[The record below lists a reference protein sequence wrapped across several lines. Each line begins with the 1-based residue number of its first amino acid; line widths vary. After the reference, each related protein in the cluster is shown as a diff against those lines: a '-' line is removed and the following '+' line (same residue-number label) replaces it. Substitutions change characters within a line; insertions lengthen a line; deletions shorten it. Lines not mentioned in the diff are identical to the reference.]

1 MAMARRRA
9 ILGVLAV
16 TCVVGL
22 KRLPAGVAVR
32 RLTSEAVVRQGRS
45 RWPIS
50 TVPLQRRSHMLRA
63 NAAAESSGAS
73 TEAQTADLIRFIVP
87 TLAALLSS
95 EVMSVV
101 DTAVV
106 GSCSATE
113 LAALGPATMLVDSS
127 AYLFFWLNVAT
138 TSLFATALA
147 AGDQNEAFSTLS
159 DALYVA
165 LLCGLGV
172 SVFIACLGPATLQL
186 ICASAL
192 EVVPAATRYLRIRMF
207 GYPAFLV
214 GLVLQAACLGAKDSL
229 SPLLVLLVCGALNLG
244 LDLVLVRSCGM
255 GIGGAAIATLA
266 AQLLQTALLAYV
278 VQRKKRR
285 GVAAAAAVATSA
297 SPVLASQGPQWLLL
311 RGRPSLPR
319 IRTFLAFAGPMAL
332 VLMGKI
338 ACYNSMTCADRWAS
352 NPSHPTLHTLPFTH
366 LPSVG
371 RALSGANL
379 DPRTEYALAH
389 SERAHVRFEPSQ
401 WPPLRA
407 SRRLPRT
414 RCSTPSS
421 LLAASTETR
430 SHRRARRSCQHAS
443 PVARPLVS
451 KGPDPPP
458 RRRRPCSLLP
468 LRGG

>member
-1 MAMARRRA
+1 
-9 ILGVLAV
+9 
-16 TCVVGL
+16 
-22 KRLPAGVAVR
+22 
-32 RLTSEAVVRQGRS
+32 
-45 RWPIS
+45 
-50 TVPLQRRSHMLRA
+50 MLRA

-338 ACYNSMTCADRWAS
+338 ACYNSMTCADQRAS
-352 NPSHPTLHTLPFTH
+352 NPSHPTLHTLPFTPS
-366 LPSVG
+366 LCRARSVG
-371 RALSGANL
+371 R
-379 DPRTEYALAH
+379 
-389 SERAHVRFEPSQ
+389 
-401 WPPLRA
+401 
-407 SRRLPRT
+407 
-414 RCSTPSS
+414 
-421 LLAASTETR
+421 
-430 SHRRARRSCQHAS
+430 
-443 PVARPLVS
+443 
-451 KGPDPPP
+451 
-458 RRRRPCSLLP
+458 
-468 LRGG
+468 

>member
-45 RWPIS
+45 RWP

-159 DALYVA
+159 DAMYVA
-165 LLCGLGV
+165 LLCGLIV
-172 SVFIACLGPATLQL
+172 SLFIACLGPATLQL

-285 GVAAAAAVATSA
+285 GAAAASA
-297 SPVLASQGPQWLLL
+297 STMLASQGPQWLLL

-352 NPSHPTLHTLPFTH
+352 NLHTPPSHGR
-366 LPSVG
+366 SVG
-371 RALSGANL
+371 
-379 DPRTEYALAH
+379 
-389 SERAHVRFEPSQ
+389 
-401 WPPLRA
+401 
-407 SRRLPRT
+407 
-414 RCSTPSS
+414 C
-421 LLAASTETR
+421 
-430 SHRRARRSCQHAS
+430 
-443 PVARPLVS
+443 
-451 KGPDPPP
+451 
-458 RRRRPCSLLP
+458 
-468 LRGG
+468 

>member
-1 MAMARRRA
+1 
-9 ILGVLAV
+9 
-16 TCVVGL
+16 
-22 KRLPAGVAVR
+22 
-32 RLTSEAVVRQGRS
+32 
-45 RWPIS
+45 
-50 TVPLQRRSHMLRA
+50 MLRA

-73 TEAQTADLIRFIVP
+73 TEAQTADLVRFIVP

-159 DALYVA
+159 DAMYVA
-165 LLCGLGV
+165 LLCGLIV
-172 SVFIACLGPATLQL
+172 SLFIACLGPATLQL

-285 GVAAAAAVATSA
+285 GAAAASA
-297 SPVLASQGPQWLLL
+297 STMLASQGPQWLLL

-352 NPSHPTLHTLPFTH
+352 NLHTPPSHGR
-366 LPSVG
+366 SVG

-421 LLAASTETR
+421 LLAASMEMR
-430 SHRRARRSCQHAS
+430 SHRRARRSCPHAS
-443 PVARPLVS
+443 PMARPQIS
-451 KGPDPPP
+451 KGPDPPL
-458 RRRRPCSLLP
+458 RR
-468 LRGG
+468 